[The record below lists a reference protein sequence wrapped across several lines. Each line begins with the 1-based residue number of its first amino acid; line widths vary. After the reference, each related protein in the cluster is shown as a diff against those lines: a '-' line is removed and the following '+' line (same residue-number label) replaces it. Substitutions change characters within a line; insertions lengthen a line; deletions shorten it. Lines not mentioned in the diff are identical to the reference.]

1 MSGVRVEGPARANF
15 RAGRL
20 GSYAFSVEAT
30 IGHNPMRYLF
40 ARRFSDRATSAIT
53 AIFVLKPDVLFGT
66 YVWIE
71 ESLDSASCQI
81 HTYLPTMKKPIQV
94 VDRLMFDCLPL
105 TDIGYLDLMAWP
117 HPALQPSRA
126 DGCPPVDGRTRAEK
140 RCYAGSSSLSGLHVT
155 ELVTP
160 RHGLVV
166 TRVVSHRGQQI
177 RRWDALELGSA
188 EEDRLPRRV
197 RVARVESGHRTD
209 FSRTSGIVAVPA
221 EGFDTPPEM
230 LREVVERHLSEE
242 RE

>member
-1 MSGVRVEGPARANF
+1 MSDVRVEGPARANF

-20 GSYAFSVEAT
+20 DSYAFSVEAT
-30 IGHNPMRYLF
+30 IGQNPMRYLF
-40 ARRFSDRATSAIT
+40 ARRFSGRIASAIT
-53 AIFVLKPDVLFGT
+53 AIFVMKPDVLFGT

-71 ESLDSASCQI
+71 ESLDPASCQI

-117 HPALQPSRA
+117 HPALQPSRT
-126 DGCPPVDGRTRAEK
+126 DGCPAVEGRTRAEK
-140 RCYAGSSSLSGLHVT
+140 RCYVGSSSLSGLHVT

-166 TRVVSHRGQQI
+166 TRVVSHQGRQT

-188 EEDRLPRRV
+188 GEDRLPRRI
-197 RVARVESGHRTD
+197 RVARAESGHRTE
-209 FSRTSGIVAVPA
+209 FSRTSAIVAVPA
-221 EGFDTPPEM
+221 DEFDTPPEL
-230 LREVVERHLSEE
+230 LREVVGKHLSNEQG
-242 RE
+242 